1 MEANSPLATLGWAH
15 KLAQHR
21 PVPVGAVP
29 VWGALLNGCCTG
41 RSSVDLPA
49 RLPCTTQPPSESGH
63 AGRPRCP
70 AAPSPWTLL
79 RWDHNCSSRVWRS
92 PPLSKYWGLRT
103 GQMERE
109 DCNTPASIT
118 KIQSIKKSFKQWHFG
133 GTKQLLKK
141 KKTRKKKQ
149 VRIPVRANVL
159 KQSVEYVWKSDSSL
173 ILSVLSSHPGWTI
186 RPVNLFVRIRIGDP
200 HQNQKEIHWDWNQRD
215 AFTDHL
221 NKACCASEH

>member
-92 PPLSKYWGLRT
+92 PPLSKHWGLRT

-133 GTKQLLKK
+133 GTKQLFKK
-141 KKTRKKKQ
+141 KKIVRKNKLESQSEQMSKNK
-149 VRIPVRANVL
+149 VLNMSGSLIPV
-159 KQSVEYVWKSDSSL
+159 SSSL
-173 ILSVLSSHPGWTI
+173 SYLLIRAGLSGL
-186 RPVNLFVRIRIGDP
+186 
-200 HQNQKEIHWDWNQRD
+200 
-215 AFTDHL
+215 
-221 NKACCASEH
+221 